1 MAVRALALAVLL
13 IVLPTLAAAQVD
25 PEAEGTPIGPDSLDV
40 LGLVVDAQN
49 GEPIE
54 GVAVTLRPGPGAPE
68 GLEAPD
74 MALTN
79 AQGRFAF
86 RDLADG
92 GYRIELSRIGY
103 GTLEDS
109 ITYRATLG
117 LRIEAEL
124 VPEAVELEPILVAV
138 EARSRNLEARGFYRR
153 EARGIG
159 RFITRD
165 DIEERHPLRV
175 TDLLVMVPGVR
186 LRRGRGVGGET
197 AVLMR
202 GGCVADVFLDGVRTL
217 PPFPLDSVLHPD
229 DLAGIEV
236 YHASELPAQYG
247 ISSCGALLVWTR
259 LPEADELGNPFTW
272 GRVLGALGFIV
283 GAILLTR

>member
-1 MAVRALALAVLL
+1 MALRALASAVLL
-13 IVLPTLAAAQVD
+13 IVLPTLASAQAGQ
-25 PEAEGTPIGPDSLDV
+25 EAEDTRIGPDPLDV

-49 GEPIE
+49 GEPVE
-54 GVAVTLRPGPGAPE
+54 GVAVALRPGSDAPE
-68 GLEAPD
+68 GLEAPEVV
-74 MALTN
+74 LTN

-92 GYRIELSRIGY
+92 PYRIELSRIGY
-103 GTLEDS
+103 RTLEDS

-124 VPEAVELEPILVAV
+124 VPEAVELEPLLVAV
-138 EARSRNLEARGFYRR
+138 EARSRTLEGRGFYRR
-153 EARGIG
+153 QARGIG
-159 RFITRD
+159 RFITRE

-175 TDLLVMVPGVR
+175 TDLLVMMPGVR

-202 GGCVADVFLDGVRTL
+202 GNCVAEVFLDGIRTL
-217 PPFPLDSVLHPD
+217 PSFPLDSVLHPD

-247 ISSCGALLVWTR
+247 MSSCGALLVWTR
-259 LPEADELGNPFTW
+259 LPESDELGNPFTW

-283 GAILLTR
+283 TAILLTR